1 MVSGGWWLVGG
12 CPVVGFGWLVVGFW
26 WLVVGFWWLVVGF
39 WWLVVVFWWLVVV
52 FWWLVVVWPPA
63 RSLNF
68 ESQFSV
74 HISSKPTNPST
85 RNQMNFLIWVSFNV
99 SWELEPNPN
108 RTWTK
113 PHRTAASRRNHALER
128 SLAKGLKML
137 AERRNNEFPSLYASG
152 RGPCEKQGS
161 QMNPKARSSNVKVT
175 GKRPL
180 EIKRQLVWGMGLR
193 V

>member
-1 MVSGGWWLVGG
+1 M
-12 CPVVGFGWLVVGFW
+12 
-26 WLVVGFWWLVVGF
+26 
-39 WWLVVVFWWLVVV
+39 
-52 FWWLVVVWPPA
+52 VVWPPT

-68 ESQFSV
+68 KSQFSV

-85 RNQMNFLIWVSFNV
+85 RNQINFLIWVSFNV

-113 PHRTAASRRNHALER
+113 PHRTAASRRNHALEK
-128 SLAKGLKML
+128 SLAKGLKMF

-152 RGPCEKQGS
+152 RGSCEKQGS

>member
-12 CPVVGFGWLVVGFW
+12 WSVVGFGWLVVGFW

-63 RSLNF
+63 RSLNL

-85 RNQMNFLIWVSFNV
+85 RNQINFMIWVGFTIF
-99 SWELEPNPN
+99 L
-108 RTWTK
+108 
-113 PHRTAASRRNHALER
+113 
-128 SLAKGLKML
+128 
-137 AERRNNEFPSLYASG
+137 
-152 RGPCEKQGS
+152 
-161 QMNPKARSSNVKVT
+161 
-175 GKRPL
+175 
-180 EIKRQLVWGMGLR
+180 
-193 V
+193 